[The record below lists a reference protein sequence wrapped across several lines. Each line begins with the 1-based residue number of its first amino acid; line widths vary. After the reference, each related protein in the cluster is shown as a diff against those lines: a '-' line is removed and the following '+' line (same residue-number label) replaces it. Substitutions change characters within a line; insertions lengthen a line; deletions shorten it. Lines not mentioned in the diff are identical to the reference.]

1 MKDTKKFIVT
11 TITLASALIAFVSAS
26 AAVCMLEGKTDIK
39 YVLKKKA
46 KREEGREKYGRY
58 RHHCGV

>member
-46 KREEGREKYGRY
+46 KRAIK
-58 RHHCGV
+58 GVESKIDNQL